1 MKAVLVI
8 SVRVVFCDV
17 QCVNHIVRCVKFGM
31 NVVLIN
37 KLCFGGS
44 NTEDNV
50 ITLNVAHDSF
60 LKCDTK
66 SFSKVSNLHMNVP
79 YTCQ

>member
-8 SVRVVFCDV
+8 SAIAIFCDV
-17 QCVNHIVRCVKFGM
+17 QCVNHIVRCVKFDM
-31 NVVLIN
+31 KVVLIN

-60 LKCDTK
+60 LKCDTLRVFQK
-66 SFSKVSNLHMNVP
+66 
-79 YTCQ
+79 